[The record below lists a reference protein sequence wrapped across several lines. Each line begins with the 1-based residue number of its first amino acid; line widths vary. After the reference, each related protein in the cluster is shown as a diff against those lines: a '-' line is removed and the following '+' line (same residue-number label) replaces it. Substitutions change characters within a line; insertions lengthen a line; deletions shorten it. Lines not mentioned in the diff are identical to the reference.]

1 MLLYCFAIIQIPH
14 NANVGKNRGHELLP
28 NLTKK
33 GPAKFGLTRASFGSS
48 VTFTLILLL
57 SLL

>member
-14 NANVGKNRGHELLP
+14 NANVGNNGGHKLLP
-28 NLTKK
+28 NLTKN
-33 GPAKFGLTRASFGSS
+33 GPAKFGLKIASFGSS
-48 VTFTLILLL
+48 VTLTLILLL